1 MSFING
7 ENELKRIKFS
17 FYKSDFVFMKTL
29 LKYLFGFKKKKDL
42 VRKELVI
49 GKIAFGVWH

>member
-1 MSFING
+1 MEKESK
-7 ENELKRIKFS
+7 KRLVIIK
-17 FYKSDFVFMKTL
+17 YLYNKSDVVFMKTL
-29 LKYLFGFKKKKDL
+29 LRYLFGKKRDL